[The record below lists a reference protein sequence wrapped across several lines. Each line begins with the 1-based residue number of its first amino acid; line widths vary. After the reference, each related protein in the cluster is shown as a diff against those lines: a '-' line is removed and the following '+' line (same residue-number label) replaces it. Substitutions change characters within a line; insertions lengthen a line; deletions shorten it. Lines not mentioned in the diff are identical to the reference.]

1 MEDLTTGSISRHLL
15 KTTSFMLVTMVFQT
29 LYFLVDLY
37 WVGRLGKEAIAGVGI
52 AGNLTFIVLAI
63 TQMLA
68 VGTTTL
74 ISHAAGRKERE
85 QAQQVLTQSLLL
97 AAFIGALF
105 LIVVTALRESY
116 VGSLSPD
123 SVSAAA
129 ANSYLSWFI
138 PAMALQFPMVVM
150 AAALRGTGNFKPGM
164 VVQTATVIINIVLA
178 PALMFGWIGT
188 PQMGVA
194 GAGLASFVAIIVG
207 TIWLAYYFFDAA
219 SYLKLHPHFKPN
231 ASTWAQVLKIGLPA
245 GVEFAFIAV
254 YLFVVY
260 TVSRPFGAAA
270 QAGFG
275 IGQRITQA
283 GFMPVVALGFAV
295 APVAGQ
301 NFGARKADR
310 VLETF
315 KRAALMAAS
324 IMALFT
330 IPCVFAGEAMIRFFS
345 SDPAV
350 IAVGAEYLRL
360 ISWSLAAG
368 GVVFVNGSIFQAMGN
383 TIPPLIASFV
393 RILVVAIPAI
403 LLSRMAGFELRWIWY
418 LSVAAT
424 MMQLT
429 MNLLLLRRELRIRLA
444 FQSSAFDAASA
455 AVARQCLCL
464 LRRLRCG
471 LSIAATHII
480 QGDGHALRRAQG
492 LQIRCRSDGRRFGRG
507 CNGRNTR
514 RAVLDDGQP
523 RPSGQRAERAAELA
537 HDERGLRVHQIFE
550 ALADQPG
557 QCERPA
563 DGLGAGARRDAGRR
577 TERPRKRA
585 ESAHRQWVHVHQR
598 RLGHALQ
605 DRRAQRRKRRARL
618 GDRSG
623 RCSTRATS
631 RARAASRCGKTSS
644 SRTSPT
650 DA

>member
-85 QAQQVLTQSLLL
+85 QAQLVLTQSLLL

-105 LIVVTALRESY
+105 LIIVTAGHDAY
-116 VGSLSPD
+116 VNSLSPD
-123 SVSAAA
+123 LLSAAA
-129 ANSYLSWFI
+129 ATSYLSWFI

-178 PALMFGWIGT
+178 PVLMFGWIGT
-188 PQMGVA
+188 RPMGVA
-194 GAGLASFVAIIVG
+194 GAGLASLVAIIIG
-207 TIWLAYYFFDAA
+207 TIWLAFYFFEATSD
-219 SYLKLHPHFKPN
+219 LKLHPHFTPHGGM
-231 ASTWAQVLKIGLPA
+231 WAKVLKIGLPA
-245 GVEFAFIAV
+245 GVEFALIAV
-254 YLFVVY
+254 YLVVVY

-283 GFMPVVALGFAV
+283 GFMPIVALGFAV

-301 NFGARKADR
+301 NFGARKPER

-315 KRAALMAAS
+315 RRAALMAAS
-324 IMALFT
+324 VMTLFT
-330 IPCVFAGEAMIRFFS
+330 ILCLVAGNAMIGFFS

-350 IAVGAEYLRL
+350 IAIGAEYLRL

-368 GVVFVNGSIFQAMGN
+368 GVVFVNGSMFQAMGN
-383 TIPPLIASFV
+383 TIPPLLASFM

-403 LLSRMAGFELRWIWY
+403 LLSRVAGFELRWVWY

-424 MMQLT
+424 MLQLG
-429 MNLLLLRRELRIRLA
+429 MNLALLKREFRLRLA
-444 FQSSAFDAASA
+444 F
-455 AVARQCLCL
+455 
-464 LRRLRCG
+464 
-471 LSIAATHII
+471 
-480 QGDGHALRRAQG
+480 
-492 LQIRCRSDGRRFGRG
+492 
-507 CNGRNTR
+507 
-514 RAVLDDGQP
+514 
-523 RPSGQRAERAAELA
+523 
-537 HDERGLRVHQIFE
+537 
-550 ALADQPG
+550 
-557 QCERPA
+557 
-563 DGLGAGARRDAGRR
+563 
-577 TERPRKRA
+577 
-585 ESAHRQWVHVHQR
+585 
-598 RLGHALQ
+598 
-605 DRRAQRRKRRARL
+605 
-618 GDRSG
+618 
-623 RCSTRATS
+623 
-631 RARAASRCGKTSS
+631 
-644 SRTSPT
+644 
-650 DA
+650 

>member
-1 MEDLTTGSISRHLL
+1 MEDLTTGSISRHLM

-85 QAQQVLTQSLLL
+85 RAQQVLTQSLLL
-97 AAFIGALF
+97 AASIGALF

-123 SVSAAA
+123 PVSAAA
-129 ANSYLSWFI
+129 ANAYLSWFI

-178 PALMFGWIGT
+178 PVLMFGWIGT
-188 PQMGVA
+188 PPMGVA
-194 GAGLASFVAIIVG
+194 GAGLASFVAIIFG
-207 TIWLAYYFFDAA
+207 TIWLAYYFFDTA

-231 ASTWAQVLKIGLPA
+231 GKTWAQVLKIGLPA

-260 TVSRPFGAAA
+260 TVSRQFGAAA

-301 NFGARKADR
+301 NFGARKGDR

-330 IPCVFAGEAMIRFFS
+330 VPCVFAGEAMIRFFS

-350 IAVGAEYLRL
+350 IAVGAEYLHL

-424 MMQLT
+424 MLQLT

-444 FQSSAFDAASA
+444 F
-455 AVARQCLCL
+455 
-464 LRRLRCG
+464 
-471 LSIAATHII
+471 
-480 QGDGHALRRAQG
+480 
-492 LQIRCRSDGRRFGRG
+492 
-507 CNGRNTR
+507 
-514 RAVLDDGQP
+514 
-523 RPSGQRAERAAELA
+523 
-537 HDERGLRVHQIFE
+537 
-550 ALADQPG
+550 
-557 QCERPA
+557 
-563 DGLGAGARRDAGRR
+563 
-577 TERPRKRA
+577 
-585 ESAHRQWVHVHQR
+585 
-598 RLGHALQ
+598 
-605 DRRAQRRKRRARL
+605 
-618 GDRSG
+618 
-623 RCSTRATS
+623 
-631 RARAASRCGKTSS
+631 
-644 SRTSPT
+644 
-650 DA
+650 

>member
-1 MEDLTTGSISRHLL
+1 MEDLTKGSISRHLL
-15 KTTSFMLVTMVFQT
+15 KTTGFMLVTMVFQT

-85 QAQQVLTQSLLL
+85 QAQLVLTQSLLL

-105 LIVVTALRESY
+105 LIAVTALRESY
-116 VGSLSPD
+116 IRSLSPD

-188 PQMGVA
+188 PKMGVA

-207 TIWLAYYFFDAA
+207 TMWLAYYFFDAA
-219 SYLKLHPHFKPN
+219 AYLKLHPHFKPN
-231 ASTWAQVLKIGLPA
+231 TSMWAQVLKIGLPA

-283 GFMPVVALGFAV
+283 GFMPIVALGFAV

-301 NFGARKADR
+301 NFGARKAER

-324 IMALFT
+324 LMALFT
-330 IPCVFAGEAMIRFFS
+330 IPCIFAGEAMIRFFS

-350 IAVGAEYLRL
+350 IAIGAEYLRL
-360 ISWSLAAG
+360 IAWSLAAG

-403 LLSRMAGFELRWIWY
+403 LLSRVAGFELRWVWY

-424 MMQLT
+424 ILQLT
-429 MNLLLLRRELRIRLA
+429 MNLLLLRRE
-444 FQSSAFDAASA
+444 F
-455 AVARQCLCL
+455 
-464 LRRLRCG
+464 
-471 LSIAATHII
+471 
-480 QGDGHALRRAQG
+480 
-492 LQIRCRSDGRRFGRG
+492 
-507 CNGRNTR
+507 
-514 RAVLDDGQP
+514 
-523 RPSGQRAERAAELA
+523 
-537 HDERGLRVHQIFE
+537 
-550 ALADQPG
+550 
-557 QCERPA
+557 
-563 DGLGAGARRDAGRR
+563 
-577 TERPRKRA
+577 
-585 ESAHRQWVHVHQR
+585 
-598 RLGHALQ
+598 
-605 DRRAQRRKRRARL
+605 RARL
-618 GDRSG
+618 SFEVAPDRQG
-623 RCSTRATS
+623 A
-631 RARAASRCGKTSS
+631 
-644 SRTSPT
+644 
-650 DA
+650 